1 MDFYEK
7 FIEYDYN
14 PFVLFNKNGKIKS
27 VNQEAQYLLGAV
39 SATELYH
46 LALSY
51 ASGSYGFKTTFL
63 NLEYGRYKF
72 FAVCVGY
79 ENDEEIGIRLY
90 RYPELKLESIEEC
103 DADFVNIYALID
115 LCISANATK
124 SKVGFKKEIDPT
136 LPEIKL
142 NAERFIK
149 LLTQAFERFSSSKEI
164 TIKLHI
170 NIGEYIKIADR
181 KFTLFA
187 IEIIGDSFD
196 RYDLAQIKELA
207 KSINSYIEIDSDR
220 LIINIP
226 MITS

>member
-14 PFVLFNKNGKIKS
+14 PFILFNKNGKVIS
-27 VNQEAQYLLGAV
+27 VNQEAQYLLGHI
-39 SATELYH
+39 SSYELYQ

-51 ASGSYGFKTTFL
+51 ASNSYGFKTTFV

-79 ENDEEIGIRLY
+79 DNDEEIGIRLY
-90 RYPELKLESIEEC
+90 RYPELKIETIEES
-103 DADFVNIYALID
+103 DADLVNIYALID

-124 SKVGFKKEIDPT
+124 SKAKFVKDIDPT

-142 NAERFIK
+142 NTERFIK
-149 LLTQAFERFSSSKEI
+149 LLNKIFDRFKDSDQIK
-164 TIKLHI
+164 IKLHI
-170 NIGEYIKIADR
+170 NIGEYIKIRD
-181 KFTLFA
+181 KKYTLFA
-187 IEIIGDSFD
+187 IEIIGNEFEKDD
-196 RYDLAQIKELA
+196 IEKLKNLA
-207 KSINSYIEIDSDR
+207 KTINSYLEIESNKIT
-220 LIINIP
+220 LNIP